1 MDRTNEGN
9 RLPSR
14 SLPNAQNVVGGPG
27 IEVPLA
33 AGLAYFGAYIPDDST
48 GLETDRDALDLD
60 ASRAT
65 HDASR
70 QTPTSML
77 IRQALRLWRR

>member
-14 SLPNAQNVVGGPG
+14 SFPSAQNFVSGPG

-48 GLETDRDALDLD
+48 CLETDYDALDLD
-60 ASRAT
+60 ASRAA

-70 QTPTSML
+70 QMPVL
-77 IRQALRLWRR
+77 IRQTSRLWRR